1 MRMMAFFMLYCKKI
15 KLFFCTC
22 LLALLPQ
29 LAMAGGTSLHINTA
43 ELVAVGDMVALNADV
58 DMHFSPKIEEA
69 ISKGFVLKFILE
81 FQLSKPRK
89 YWFDDEVVTVSHEIT
104 LNYHALSRQ
113 YIVTR
118 GDQQK
123 AFVRLDEALDD
134 LSYISGL
141 SVFKKSEIEDEA
153 HLKATLLMRLD
164 TKKLPQAL
172 QADDEWHM
180 TSQRFEWMPNLVNSP
195 AKTDSKPEIKL
206 ETAK

>member
-1 MRMMAFFMLYCKKI
+1 MHCCKKI
-15 KLFFCTC
+15 KL
-22 LLALLPQ
+22 LLCAWLILLIPQ
-29 LAMAGGTSLHINTA
+29 LAVAGGTSLHINTA
-43 ELVAVGDMVALNADV
+43 ELIAVGDMVALNADV
-58 DMHFSPKIEEA
+58 DMRFSPKVEEA

-89 YWFDDEVVTVSHEIT
+89 YWFDDEVVTFSHEIA

-113 YIVTR
+113 FIVTR

-134 LSYISGL
+134 LSYFSGL
-141 SVFKKSEIEDEA
+141 SVIKKSEIDDED
-153 HLKATLLMRLD
+153 HLKAALLMRLD

-180 TSQRFEWMPNLVNSP
+180 TSQRFEWTPNIVNQP
-195 AKTDSKPEIKL
+195 AKAESKPEIKL
-206 ETAK
+206 EPAK

>member
-1 MRMMAFFMLYCKKI
+1 MRMMAFFMHYCRKI
-15 KLFFCTC
+15 KLLFCAW
-22 LLALLPQ
+22 LLVIIPQ
-29 LAMAGGTSLHINTA
+29 LAVAANTSLHINTA
-43 ELVAVGDMVALNADV
+43 ELVAVGEMYELNADV
-58 DMHFSPKIEEA
+58 DMKFSPKVEEA

-89 YWFDDEVVTVSHEIT
+89 YWFDDEVVTVSHEIA

-113 YIVTR
+113 FIVTR

-141 SVFKKSEIEDEA
+141 NVFKKSEIDNEE
-153 HLKATLLMRLD
+153 HLKAALLMRLD

-172 QADDEWHM
+172 QSDDEWHM
-180 TSQRFEWMPNLVNSP
+180 TSQRFEWMPNFVNQP
-195 AKTDSKPEIKL
+195 AKAESKPEIKL
-206 ETAK
+206 EPAK